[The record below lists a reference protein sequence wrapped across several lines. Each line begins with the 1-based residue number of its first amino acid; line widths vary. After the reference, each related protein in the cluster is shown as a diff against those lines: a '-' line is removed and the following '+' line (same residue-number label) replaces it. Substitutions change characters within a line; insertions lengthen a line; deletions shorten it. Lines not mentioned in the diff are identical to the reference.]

1 MSLDEYNKHATLGP
15 MAGPATSAAASAGQS
30 AYEAANARPTYHA
43 APSGGAAPSAPR
55 RPRWMRRH
63 PLARGVALLVIS
75 QIAFGIIA
83 AVTRP
88 GSPVADLLSLSL
100 VITSLL
106 GIAGILVGIR
116 DRMTRSKAVTPADS
130 EGQAT

>member
-15 MAGPATSAAASAGQS
+15 LAGPATSAAASAGQA

-43 APSGGAAPSAPR
+43 APSGDAAPSAPK
-55 RPRWMRRH
+55 RPRWMRRNA
-63 PLARGVALLVIS
+63 LARGVALLVIS

-88 GSPVADLLSLSL
+88 GSPIADLLSLL
-100 VITSLL
+100 LIITSLL
-106 GIAGILVGIR
+106 GIAGIIVGIR
-116 DRMTRSKAVTPADS
+116 DRMTRSKTVTAADNES
-130 EGQAT
+130 QAT